1 MSIGVVIVTFNRI
14 NKLKKALETF
24 DLQTVLPD
32 YVVVV
37 NNASTDNTL
46 NYLNEWENKKSTYS
60 KYVITTKKNLGGSGG
75 FYTGL
80 KFAQNLKSKWIWVSD
95 DDAFPKK
102 NALEIAQKYLDEKKV
117 SAVCGSVINNGR
129 FDIVHRRNYFLR
141 HNKVIPLPVPEEE
154 YLKKEYFKIKCFS
167 YVGTI
172 INRDKLKLVGLP
184 RKEYFIW
191 FDDTEHS
198 LRLSKVGTILCVPS
212 IKVHHDVRTSTNVV
226 SWKNYYGIRNTADM
240 YRRHFSSRYY
250 YRYCYANLFKSY
262 INIAFNRKKKY
273 NIMRKKAIFDAM
285 HKKMGINDVYKPGW
299 K

>member
-1 MSIGVVIVTFNRI
+1 M
-14 NKLKKALETF
+14 
-24 DLQTVLPD
+24 PD

-95 DDAFPKK
+95 DDAFPEK

-141 HNKVIPLPVPEEE
+141 HNKVM
-154 YLKKEYFKIKCFS
+154 
-167 YVGTI
+167 
-172 INRDKLKLVGLP
+172 KLSNL
-184 RKEYFIW
+184 
-191 FDDTEHS
+191 
-198 LRLSKVGTILCVPS
+198 LC
-212 IKVHHDVRTSTNVV
+212 K
-226 SWKNYYGIRNTADM
+226 
-240 YRRHFSSRYY
+240 
-250 YRYCYANLFKSY
+250 
-262 INIAFNRKKKY
+262 
-273 NIMRKKAIFDAM
+273 
-285 HKKMGINDVYKPGW
+285 
-299 K
+299 